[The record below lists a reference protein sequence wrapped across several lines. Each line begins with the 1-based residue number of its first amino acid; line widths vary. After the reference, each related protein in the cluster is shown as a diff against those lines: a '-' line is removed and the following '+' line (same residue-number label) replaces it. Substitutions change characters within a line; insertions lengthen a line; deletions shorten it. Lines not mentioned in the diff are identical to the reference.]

1 MDEFIRRLHRSP
13 KQIVIA
19 STGGGVGAVAALA
32 AVPGAS
38 RTLLGAAVPY
48 SPAALDRYLGV
59 RPEQACS
66 AETAADLALA
76 ALARAREFQP
86 DSISDLLGVGVTCS
100 LATDRQRR
108 GPNRC
113 FVAVAGAG
121 VSVHRKLTFQK
132 GARDRAGEE
141 TVATALVLAALFDAA
156 GIEHH
161 NLVLGLLGDEQATE
175 STPGARYWLSRLE
188 SGRVDRLV
196 LNGAGEVVTDFDP
209 DGLALLA
216 GSYNPLHDGHSAL
229 MAAASAEL
237 NAPVMPEISLQNVDK
252 LPLSADEILRRVSQ
266 FQPGDTVFI
275 TRAATFHEK
284 ARSFPGVA
292 FVIGADTADRLID
305 PKYYGDSEGQMR
317 AALAEIQAAGC
328 RFLVAGRVGAGGEFR
343 TLASVGI
350 PAEFVEMF
358 ADLSEARF
366 RSDLSSSAL
375 RDAGS

>member
-1 MDEFIRRLHRSP
+1 MDEFIRRLHDSP
-13 KQIVIA
+13 TQIVIA
-19 STGGGVGAVAALA
+19 ATGGGVGAVAALTG
-32 AVPGAS
+32 VPGAS

-59 RPEQACS
+59 RPEPACS

-76 ALARAREFQP
+76 ALDRAREFEP
-86 DSISDLLGVGVTCS
+86 DSIRDLLGVGVTCS

-121 VSVHRKLTFQK
+121 MSVHRELTFNK

-141 TVATALVLAALFDAA
+141 AVATALVLATLFDAA

-161 NLVLGLLGDEQATE
+161 NLDLGLLGDEQATE

-188 SGRVDRLV
+188 SGRVDRV
-196 LNGAGEVVTDFDP
+196 ALNGAGEVVTDFDP

-216 GSYNPLHDGHSAL
+216 GSYNPLHEGHSAL

-237 NAPVMPEISLQNVDK
+237 GAPVMPEMSLQNVDK
-252 LPLSADEILRRVSQ
+252 PPLSADEILRRVSQ
-266 FQPGDTVFI
+266 FQPADTVLI
-275 TRAATFHEK
+275 TRAATFREK
-284 ARSFPGVA
+284 ARSFPGA
-292 FVIGADTADRLID
+292 TFVIGADTADRLID
-305 PKYYGDSEGQMR
+305 PKYYGDSNERMQS
-317 AALAEIQAAGC
+317 ALVEIQAAGC

-343 TLASVGI
+343 TLADVDI
-350 PAEFVEMF
+350 PAGFAEMF
-358 ADLSEARF
+358 ADLPEARF

-375 RDAGS
+375 RDTRP